1 MGGESILV
9 DGYGAAEA
17 LRASDPEAFEILTA
31 QPIDFRFHDEGCD
44 IRSRAPAIALD
55 AEGRVERVRFNNWLR
70 AALDVPETAMEST
83 YRAMLALWR
92 LLRDPRFRIRLKL
105 EAGEMVAFYNTRVLH
120 GRAPFDAATGR
131 RHLQGGYLDRTE
143 EHTSEPQPLMRHSY

>member
-55 AEGRVERVRFNNWLR
+55 AEGRVERVRFTNWLR
-70 AALDVPETAMEST
+70 AALDVPETAMAAT
-83 YRAMLALWR
+83 YRARLAPWR
-92 LLRDPRFRIRLKL
+92 PLRDPRFRLPL
-105 EAGEMVAFYNTRVLH
+105 TLSAG
-120 GRAPFDAATGR
+120 ATTA
-131 RHLQGGYLDRTE
+131 LDNHPRT
-143 EHTSEPQPLMRHSY
+143 